1 MKVIEKPWRYG
12 TYLAYDEIEEQFVA
26 TEKGVRVLPAPF
38 FYDKKLYFE
47 LWKRYEPG
55 EKKTFPN
62 GGYEVVDISGGIRS
76 YDLDQIIIHPAVLK
90 HKKMLD
96 KMARRAE
103 KQAKVRERKM
113 KKIDKENKPKYGRRG
128 RPALD
133 PTVKAHR
140 EQLKAAAQK
149 RSGGKRGRP
158 AGAAGRPAGTAAPK
172 VVSTP
177 PERRG
182 RRGRPALTQEA
193 LTQRASVRA
202 ATRARSGGMRG
213 RPKSKR

>member
-1 MKVIEKPWRYG
+1 MKVIEKQWQYG
-12 TYLAYDEIEEQFVA
+12 SFLAYDEIDENFLA

-62 GGYEVVDISGGIRS
+62 GGYEVVDVSGGIRS
-76 YDLDQIIIHPAVLK
+76 YDLDQIIIHPAVLQ

-103 KQAKVRERKM
+103 KQAKKRERTM
-113 KKIDKENKPKYGRRG
+113 KKIGRENKPKHGRRG
-128 RPALD
+128 RPAID
-133 PTVKAHR
+133 PA
-140 EQLKAAAQK
+140 LKAARAALKVEAGERSGGKRGRPKSTEPKTVSTPKVSSGRRGRPSLTPEALAKRVADKAAMQK

-158 AGAAGRPAGTAAPK
+158 K
-172 VVSTP
+172 
-177 PERRG
+177 
-182 RRGRPALTQEA
+182 
-193 LTQRASVRA
+193 RA
-202 ATRARSGGMRG
+202 
-213 RPKSKR
+213 

>member
-12 TYLAYDEIEEQFVA
+12 TYLAYDEVEEIFVA
-26 TEKGVRVLPAPF
+26 TEKGVHVLPAPF

-55 EKKTFPN
+55 EKPTFPN
-62 GGYEVVDISGGIRS
+62 GGYEVVDVSGGIRS
-76 YDLDQIIIHPAVLK
+76 YDLDQIIIHPQVLK

-113 KKIDKENKPKYGRRG
+113 KKIAKDNKVKHGRRG

-133 PTVKAHR
+133 PAVKAHR
-140 EQLKAAAQK
+140 DKLKGEAQVRSGGKRGRPAGSSTPKVVSEKPTGGKRGRPALSAEARAQKASAKAAVQK

-158 AGAAGRPAGTAAPK
+158 
-172 VVSTP
+172 
-177 PERRG
+177 RR
-182 RRGRPALTQEA
+182 A
-193 LTQRASVRA
+193 
-202 ATRARSGGMRG
+202 
-213 RPKSKR
+213 

>member
-1 MKVIEKPWRYG
+1 MKVIERPWRYG
-12 TYLAYDEIEEQFVA
+12 KYLAYDEIEEPFVA
-26 TEKGVRVLPAPF
+26 TVKGVRVLPAPF

-55 EKKTFPN
+55 EKATFPN
-62 GGYEVVDISGGIRS
+62 GGYEVVDVSGGIRS

-103 KQAKVRERKM
+103 KQAKVRERNS
-113 KKIDKENKPKYGRRG
+113 KKIAKETKTKHGKRG

-140 EQLKAAAQK
+140 DQLKGEAQV

-158 AGAAGRPAGTAAPK
+158 RSLEPK
-172 VVSTP
+172 VVSAGPTGGKRGRP
-177 PERRG
+177 SLTAEARANKASARAAVQKRSGG
-182 RRGRPALTQEA
+182 RRGRPR
-193 LTQRASVRA
+193 RA
-202 ATRARSGGMRG
+202 
-213 RPKSKR
+213 